1 MVRLQRYVFI
11 LCMALSMMMAVPAG
25 AQSTVSLSSSSGH
38 PGDEVEVSVMLSNAQ
53 SATALQ
59 INIPHSPYLSYVD
72 GSAVLNTQRVSG
84 SHCLSVSDKDNLLNL
99 YVYDLSLNTFQE
111 GTGAFMTFRLKL
123 GKEPGSYELK
133 PEAVLSDKASKPLP
147 VSAQGGVVK
156 ILGPKISLDPTV
168 VDYGSVPIRSTYT
181 KKVSV
186 SNTGNETLNVSEIK
200 SGSALFK
207 VSPVS
212 MSIAAGQQSTLTI
225 EYSPQNDGS
234 DFSDIT
240 LVSDATNGN
249 QTVHVTASPFS
260 ENILSVANA
269 SGQAGEAVTV
279 SVSMRNMEPI
289 VAAQCCF
296 TLPEALKYVEGSAA
310 LSGRTTNGS
319 HRISGTIEGDRLSF
333 FIHSESN
340 TALTGSEGELF
351 TFKLLLDG
359 TGGDYPLKP
368 EDVLLSNAKGRDMTS
383 EVNGAV
389 IRIAAPKMECASELT
404 FGKVPLAETVKKAF
418 AVRNSGESPLTI
430 QRVEFSDEAFSLA
443 DATLPT
449 IAAGK
454 TQNLEVCYR
463 PSGEEEFSGVMQI
476 YCNDPQNRMQA
487 VQISGTTYAP
497 NQIDL
502 SGSPVSGQSGQYA
515 LKVSLQNM
523 LPVVGMQF
531 DLHWI
536 PEMVPAPEVLSLST
550 RTAGHQVEVIKQEE
564 GCYRVY
570 LYSLDN
576 VPIAPGSG
584 PVLTLIYINKV
595 EGQGY
600 NDKTTIL
607 ADQIILST
615 AEERNCA
622 SSPSATWQVGGLSGL
637 LGDANNDGQ
646 VNDADVTC
654 IVSYLLEKDAPVFIE
669 AQADMNQDQRITITD
684 VVEVIHAILNNKK

>member
-11 LCMALSMMMAVPAG
+11 LGMALSMMIVPAS
-25 AQSTVSLSSSSGH
+25 AQSTVSLTSSSGH
-38 PGDEVEVSVMLSNAQ
+38 SGDEVEVSVMLSNAQ

-59 INIPHSPYLSYVD
+59 INIPHSPYLNYVD

-84 SHCLSVSDKDNLLNL
+84 SHSLSVSDKDNLLRL

-133 PEAVLSDKASKPLP
+133 PEAVLSDKASKPLS
-147 VSAQGGVVK
+147 VSVKGGEVK
-156 ILGPKISLDPTV
+156 IIGPKISLDATV
-168 VDYGSVPIRSTYT
+168 VDFGSVPIRSTYN

-207 VSPVS
+207 VSPAS
-212 MSIAAGQQSTLTI
+212 MTIAAGQQKTMTI

-234 DFSDIT
+234 DFADIT
-240 LVSDATNGN
+240 LISDAANGN
-249 QTVHVTASPFS
+249 QSVHVTASPFS
-260 ENILSVANA
+260 ENILSVADA
-269 SGQAGEAVTV
+269 SGQAGEKVTV
-279 SVSMRNMEPI
+279 SVSMQNMEPI

-296 TLPEALKYVEGSAA
+296 TLPEALKYVEGSAV

-319 HRISGTIEGDRLSF
+319 HHISGTIEGDRLSF

-340 TALTGSEGELF
+340 TTLSGSEGELF
-351 TFKLLLDG
+351 SFKLLMDG
-359 TGGDYPLKP
+359 TGGDYSLKP
-368 EDVLLSNAKGRDMTS
+368 EDVILSNANGRDMTS
-383 EVNGAV
+383 EVKGAV

-404 FGKVPLAETVKKAF
+404 FGRVPVAETVKKVF
-418 AVRNSGESPLTI
+418 AIRNSGESPLVI
-430 QRVEFSDEAFSLA
+430 QRIEFTDEAFSVA
-443 DATLPT
+443 EATLPT

-454 TQNLEVCYR
+454 THDLEVCYR

-476 YCNDPQNRMQA
+476 YCNDPQNRMLA
-487 VQISGTTYAP
+487 IMVSGTTYAP
-497 NQIDL
+497 NQIEL
-502 SGSPVSGQSGQYA
+502 SGSDVSGQPGQYA
-515 LKVSLQNM
+515 LNVSLQNT
-523 LPVVGMQF
+523 LPIVGMQF

-550 RTAGHQVEVIKQEE
+550 RTAGHKVEIIKQEE

-600 NDKTTIL
+600 NDNTTIL

-615 AEERNCA
+615 AEERNC
-622 SSPSATWQVGGLSGL
+622 SSSQSATCHVGNLTGI

-646 VNDADVTC
+646 VNYADVTC
-654 IVSYLLEKDAPVFIE
+654 ITHYLFNMDVPEFVESQANINKDQSINIA
-669 AQADMNQDQRITITD
+669 D
-684 VVEVIHAILNNKK
+684 VVEIINVIKKQ

>member
-25 AQSTVSLSSSSGH
+25 AQSTVSLTSSSGH

-59 INIPHSPYLSYVD
+59 INIPHSPNLSYVD

-84 SHCLSVSDKDNLLNL
+84 SHSLSASDKDNLLNL
-99 YVYDLSLNTFQE
+99 YVYDLSLNTFKE
-111 GTGAFMTFRLKL
+111 GTGAFITFRLKL
-123 GKEPGSYELK
+123 GKEPGSYDLK

-168 VDYGSVPIRSTYT
+168 VDFGSVPIRSTYT

-186 SNTGNETLNVSEIK
+186 GNTGNETLNVSEIK

-234 DFSDIT
+234 DLADIT

-269 SGQAGEAVTV
+269 SGQAGETVTV

-296 TLPEALKYVEGSAA
+296 TLPEALKYVDGSAA
-310 LSGRTTNGS
+310 LSGRTSNGS

-359 TGGDYPLKP
+359 TGGDYPLNP
-368 EDVLLSNAKGRDMTS
+368 ENVLLGNAKGRDMTS

-404 FGKVPLAETVKKAF
+404 FGRVPMAETVKKVF

-430 QRVEFSDEAFSLA
+430 QRIEFSDDAFGLA

-454 TQNLEVCYR
+454 THNLEVCYR

-487 VQISGTTYAP
+487 VLISGTTYAP
-497 NQIDL
+497 NQIEL
-502 SGSPVSGQSGQYA
+502 SGSAVSGQSGQYA
-515 LKVSLQNM
+515 LKVSLQNT
-523 LPVVGMQF
+523 LPIVGMQF
-531 DLHWI
+531 DLHWMT
-536 PEMVPAPEVLSLST
+536 EMVPAPEVLSLST

-622 SSPSATWQVGGLSGL
+622 SSPSAICYVGDLTGI
-637 LGDANNDGQ
+637 LGDANNDGK
-646 VNDADVTC
+646 VDYADVTC
-654 IVSYLLEKDAPVFIE
+654 ITNYLLKMDVPGFVEY
-669 AQADMNQDQRITITD
+669 QADINQDKIINITD
-684 VVEVIHAILNNKK
+684 VVEIIHAIKKQ